1 MDENH
6 CRDII
11 GLLKDVQKGLTI
23 EEISKKTGLSRI
35 TTTKYLS
42 SLFVAGHVDMRKT
55 GPAKVFTLSKRLP
68 VDQILS
74 QSSDLLLILDEFSI
88 VRDISDSFSQMFGI
102 AIEDLKHKNIA
113 ATSIGA
119 DLFDRIRDPARKG
132 LSGIKSV
139 VNTWIPVGKEWKA
152 FQIRIIPLV
161 FSWGDKGILVEF
173 EDRTDGMMA
182 EEENALLAD
191 LVDASPAAIVVYD
204 FRGKVLYS
212 NKKNLNLLGYS
223 LAEFLEL
230 DSSRINIPGSAD
242 NIAERIKEIR
252 NGEEV
257 TYEVLYCHKD
267 GRHIPL
273 EIHARVVRWGD
284 REVII
289 TIATDI
295 SERKKAE

>member
-1 MDENH
+1 
-6 CRDII
+6 
-11 GLLKDVQKGLTI
+11 
-23 EEISKKTGLSRI
+23 
-35 TTTKYLS
+35 
-42 SLFVAGHVDMRKT
+42 
-55 GPAKVFTLSKRLP
+55 
-68 VDQILS
+68 
-74 QSSDLLLILDEFSI
+74 
-88 VRDISDSFSQMFGI
+88 MFGI

-191 LVDASPAAIVVYD
+191 LVDASPARYCCVRFQREGPVP
-204 FRGKVLYS
+204 

-230 DSSRINIPGSAD
+230 DSSRINIPGSARQYCGTD
-242 NIAERIKEIR
+242 KGDQEWRRGNVTRFFIATRMA
-252 NGEEV
+252 G
-257 TYEVLYCHKD
+257 
-267 GRHIPL
+267 HIPL
-273 EIHARVVRWGD
+273 EIHARSSGG
-284 REVII
+284 
-289 TIATDI
+289 ATG
-295 SERKKAE
+295 K